1 MRGAVTGLV
10 LVAAL
15 AACDSS
21 PSTDTGSGTNTK
33 GTVTPPKSYEPPAC
47 GGTSESF
54 TNAAIFSSGTGTVL
68 NSEPKPPRGCPSGG
82 KLADFA
88 LVRGG
93 CFNLTSLITAPTL
106 TAARSRAAAFDHTS
120 GKGGASPSAS
130 AAAAAGAAAAA
141 AAAMPHARWQRWQ
154 RRSSVAALVPSTN
167 PREGSGALAQ
177 ARECGARGQVPH

>member
-54 TNAAIFSSGTGTVL
+54 TNAACAASS
-68 NSEPKPPRGCPSGG
+68 RRC
-82 KLADFA
+82 
-88 LVRGG
+88 
-93 CFNLTSLITAPTL
+93 
-106 TAARSRAAAFDHTS
+106 AA
-120 GKGGASPSAS
+120 
-130 AAAAAGAAAAA
+130 
-141 AAAMPHARWQRWQ
+141 
-154 RRSSVAALVPSTN
+154 
-167 PREGSGALAQ
+167 
-177 ARECGARGQVPH
+177 